1 MTVDASSIAA
11 ARRRL
16 QGRIVETPFLPSRT
30 LSALAGCELFLKF
43 ENLQFTASFKER
55 GAGNRLLLLDDDER
69 RRGVTAM
76 SAGNHAQG
84 VAWHAQQLG
93 IHAVIVMPRFTP
105 WVKIE
110 NTRRLG
116 AEVVLAGD
124 TLSEAREAM
133 LVLAAQRGLVV
144 VHPYDDEAV
153 IAGQGTL
160 GLEMI
165 EQRPDLQ
172 AIVVPVGGGGLCAG
186 MSIAIHDRAPAV
198 ELYGVQVQGYSAVYD
213 ALHGD
218 DAASRPPE
226 VAAGTGTA
234 ESADAVG
241 LTTTGRSAGAI
252 DPDRTAGTAS
262 AIDPADDATGTL
274 WPAHG
279 AAVAAGG
286 PTLAEGIAVEQPGL
300 LTLPVMRSHL
310 RDSLRVGEADI
321 ERAIV
326 LLLEI
331 EKTVVEGAGA
341 AGLAAVMANP
351 AIFRGKRVGL
361 VLSGGNID
369 TLTLADVLQRSLVR
383 SRRLAR
389 LSVSARDT
397 PGSLA
402 RIATIVAAQDANI
415 EEVIHQRTFAGL
427 PVRYTRIDMVL
438 STRGADHL
446 QAVVEALNAAGLD
459 CHVLEG

>member
-1 MTVDASSIAA
+1 LSVDASSIVA

-16 QGRIVETPFLPSRT
+16 HGRIVETPFLPSRT

-55 GAGNRLLLLDDDER
+55 GAGNRLLMLDEDER

-93 IHAVIVMPRFTP
+93 IRAVIVMPRFTP

-124 TLSEAREAM
+124 TLTEARDAM

-172 AIVVPVGGGGLCAG
+172 AMVIPVGGGGLCAG

-218 DAASRPPE
+218 DARSRPSEP
-226 VAAGTGTA
+226 
-234 ESADAVG
+234 
-241 LTTTGRSAGAI
+241 
-252 DPDRTAGTAS
+252 
-262 AIDPADDATGTL
+262 
-274 WPAHG
+274 
-279 AAVAAGG
+279 AAGG

-341 AGLAAVMANP
+341 AGLAAVMANQ
-351 AIFRGKRVGL
+351 ATFRGKRVGL

-446 QAVVEALNAAGLD
+446 QAVVQALNTAGLE